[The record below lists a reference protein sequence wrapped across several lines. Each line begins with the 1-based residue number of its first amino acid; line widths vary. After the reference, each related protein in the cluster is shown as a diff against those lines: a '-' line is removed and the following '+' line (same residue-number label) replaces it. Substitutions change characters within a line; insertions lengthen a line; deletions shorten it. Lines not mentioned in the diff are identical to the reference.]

1 VAGGQSVV
9 IFDHD
14 RRPLITGHFA
24 MTKYCPYCGKELN
37 DRSKF
42 CPQCGKAKPE
52 RQRPATVAVG
62 EAHAEHHGASQSN
75 LGRTASLRS
84 MERSPSTERVSA
96 GFDRTARARTTVSRP
111 ANGSGAAIG
120 SAQRRF
126 APPTHALIGA
136 FEQAG
141 FGLRYA
147 AWMFDFLI
155 TLIAIMVFTFIV
167 TAVSNRSV
175 VGSNRDLLIVALLTV
190 LLFVGNFVALA
201 GANGQTAGMRILGI
215 YIMRV
220 DARPFTAKDA
230 AVRHLIGYPLST
242 LAFFLGFLWV
252 LWDPRQQGWHD
263 KIAGTIVVM
272 SK

>member
-1 VAGGQSVV
+1 
-9 IFDHD
+9 
-14 RRPLITGHFA
+14 

-52 RQRPATVAVG
+52 RMRPAGVAVG
-62 EAHAEHHGASQSN
+62 EPHSQDQGAPQST
-75 LGRTASLRS
+75 LPKTASLRS
-84 MERSPSTERVSA
+84 MERASSAERVSP
-96 GFDRTARARTTVSRP
+96 TADPIMRPRTTVSRP
-111 ANGSGAAIG
+111 ANGSAAAIR
-120 SAQRRF
+120 STPRRY

-141 FGLRYA
+141 FGLRYG

-167 TAVSNRSV
+167 TAVSHRSV
-175 VGSNRDLLIVALLTV
+175 VGSNRDLLIVAGLTL
-190 LLFVGNFVALA
+190 LLFVANFVALA
-201 GANGQTAGMRILGI
+201 GSNGQSAGMRILGI
-215 YIMRV
+215 YIVRV
-220 DARPFTAKDA
+220 DGRPFTLKDA
-230 AVRHLIGYPLST
+230 VMRHLVGYPLSM
-242 LAFFLGFLWV
+242 LAFFLGFLWI

-263 KIAGTIVVM
+263 KIARTIVVM